1 MIYSA
6 TALPAVSQIPSASAH
21 PAASPSPAD
30 AAQATLRL
38 RLTTSLLALAILLAS
53 GLVRLLR
60 PEQIA
65 VADGIALAALLAA
78 SWPIFWDAL
87 TGMRA
92 SGYAATKYYM
102 DQLVALAV
110 LACLASGQYASGTL
124 VSLILV
130 VGQLL
135 EERAALG
142 VEEALDRLTAFSR
155 TQARLTDGTVLDA
168 AALAPGHVVR
178 LRPGDLVPADGELL
192 TGQTTLDEASVTGE
206 SLPREATPGA
216 TLFAGTR
223 NLTGLVDFRVT
234 RAAGDTVIGR
244 VRAIV
249 EEAKGSRAPVMR
261 LIEHYTRYYTPAIL
275 LLAAFVL
282 FFTGDFQRAIAV
294 IIVSMPCA
302 FVLASPSAMVAALTV
317 AARAGILV
325 KSTRS
330 FEEAGRIGTLVFDKT
345 GTLTQSALRL
355 ARIEPAPGVALD
367 ESALLALAA
376 SLQQH
381 STHPVA
387 RALAAAAAARDLPL
401 TPLTAIHEVHG
412 RGMVAQHTL
421 GELLIGRDT
430 WLVERGITL
439 APEVGVEGPEATLH
453 LALGGRHLGALRLAD
468 TLRPEA
474 SAALAA
480 LRAEGIGHI
489 TLLTGDRAEVAGPIA
504 RQLGIE
510 RLRAR
515 CLPEDKLAEVEA
527 LKRAGHRV
535 LVVGDG
541 VNDAPA
547 LAAGHLGVAMG
558 TGGAE
563 IAVRT
568 ADVALMTNDLTRLAF
583 FFHVSRR
590 ANAIINQNLALGVVL
605 IALFITLSALGLIS
619 PIIAALLHE
628 VSAFAV
634 IINSARLLRVAP

>member
-1 MIYSA
+1 MISTA
-6 TALPAVSQIPSASAH
+6 IALPAVSQIPSASAP
-21 PAASPSPAD
+21 PAASPSPAE

-92 SGYAATKYYM
+92 SGYAATKYYT

-192 TGQTTLDEASVTGE
+192 SGQTTLDEASVTGE
-206 SLPREATPGA
+206 SLPREATPGS

-355 ARIEPAPGVALD
+355 ARIEPAPGVTLD

-376 SLQQH
+376 SLQQY

-412 RGMVAQHTL
+412 RGMVAQHAS

-590 ANAIINQNLALGVVL
+590 ATAIINQNLALGVVL
-605 IALFITLSALGLIS
+605 IALFIILSALGLIS

-634 IINSARLLRVAP
+634 IINSARLLRVTP

>member
-1 MIYSA
+1 MISTA
-6 TALPAVSQIPSASAH
+6 TALPAVSQIPSASAP
-21 PAASPSPAD
+21 PAASPSPAE

-92 SGYAATKYYM
+92 SGYAATKYYT

-192 TGQTTLDEASVTGE
+192 SGQTTLDEASVTGE
-206 SLPREATPGA
+206 SLPREATPGS

-355 ARIEPAPGVALD
+355 ARIEPAPGVTLD

-376 SLQQH
+376 SLQQY

-412 RGMVAQHTL
+412 RGMVAQHAS

-590 ANAIINQNLALGVVL
+590 ATAIINQNLALGVVL
-605 IALFITLSALGLIS
+605 IALFIILSALGLIS

-634 IINSARLLRVAP
+634 IINSARLLRVTP

>member
-1 MIYSA
+1 MISTA
-6 TALPAVSQIPSASAH
+6 TALPAVSQIPSASAP
-21 PAASPSPAD
+21 PATSPSPAD

-110 LACLASGQYASGTL
+110 IACLASGQYASGTL

-168 AALAPGHVVR
+168 AALAPGHLVR

-355 ARIEPAPGVALD
+355 ARIEPAPGVTLD

-412 RGMVAQHTL
+412 RGMVAQHTS

-439 APEVGVEGPEATLH
+439 APGVGVEGPEATLH

-480 LRAEGIGHI
+480 LRSEGIGHI

-504 RQLGIE
+504 RELGIE

-590 ANAIINQNLALGVVL
+590 ATAIINQNLALGVVL
-605 IALFITLSALGLIS
+605 IALFITLSALGLVS